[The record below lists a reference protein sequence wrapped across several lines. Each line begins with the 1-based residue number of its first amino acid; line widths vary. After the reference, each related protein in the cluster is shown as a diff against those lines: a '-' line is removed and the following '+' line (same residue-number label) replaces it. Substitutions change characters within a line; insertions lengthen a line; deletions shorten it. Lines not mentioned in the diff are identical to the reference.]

1 MDEAKAGK
9 RVVFFVDAA
18 HFVLQPFLGFLWC
31 FVRQFIQA
39 PSGRQRFNVLG
50 ALHATTLQ
58 VVTFTNETYINA
70 QAVAEL
76 WRQIATEFAGL
87 PITLVLD
94 NARYQKCKIVEE
106 LALSLSIE
114 LLYLPSYSPNLNL
127 IERLWKF
134 VKKKCLYGKYYE
146 NFSDFSSAIYE
157 CLNDAHLKH
166 KKELDSLLTLRFQKF
181 NKSQIMNV

>member
-1 MDEAKAGK
+1 MLYSKKLGSIRVCAAYFFGK
-9 RVVFFVDAA
+9 IGCNGRLFVFLDKNNYFFKKTLFYFFVGY
-18 HFVLQPFLGFLWC
+18 FILWKSLT
-31 FVRQFIQA
+31 I
-39 PSGRQRFNVLG
+39 
-50 ALHATTLQ
+50 
-58 VVTFTNETYINA
+58 
-70 QAVAEL
+70 
-76 WRQIATEFAGL
+76 